1 MKAIMSELGLTIEQ
15 TRILFSMQ
23 YQIIENDIESHESK
37 KSEKMKW
44 FQEWA
49 ESINNYLREIDKKT
63 YKPITIARGR
73 LNLEISDTVKAI
85 DMHNKTPIYLILLE
99 LTLFTPY
106 YPLTGEKMATKL
118 KYRRDKEYLKSM
130 ATELGIGSE
139 YVDKYLSGYKNA
151 VQGITGFWPKVIGG
165 ALVGAILLA
174 VTAGMAA
181 PLIGALFAPIGL
193 SGAAATSAGLAALG
207 GGAIAAGGAGMAGGI
222 ATIVAGG
229 ALLGV
234 GSGLGVGKLLSS
246 SPKFT
251 LSEAAKLEV
260 VMREITLTA
269 QKDVRLAQ
277 EIILE
282 QRNTLKMLDDRLFEL
297 QKEEDKNK
305 DQIKTLKKSI
315 SHLRHAIERN
325 RKYAQ
330 GKSND

>member
-1 MKAIMSELGLTIEQ
+1 MKAAISELGLTSEQ

-23 YQIIENDIESHESK
+23 YLLIENDIQGHERK
-37 KSEKMKW
+37 KTEKKKW
-44 FQEWA
+44 LQEWT
-49 ESINNYLREIDKKT
+49 ESINNYLRGIDKQT
-63 YKPITIARGR
+63 YKPITIARSR
-73 LNLEISDTVKAI
+73 LISEILDIINTVN
-85 DMHNKTPIYLILLE
+85 MSNKTPIYLILLE

-106 YPLTGEKMATKL
+106 YPLAGAKMATRL
-118 KYRRDKEYLKSM
+118 RYRRDKEYLEGM
-130 ATELGIGSE
+130 AVELGIGSE
-139 YVDKYLSGYKNA
+139 YVDKYLSGYKKA
-151 VQGITGFWPKVIGG
+151 VQGITGFWPKIIGG

-174 VTAGMAA
+174 VTAGLAA
-181 PLIGALFAPIGL
+181 PLLGALFAPIGL

-297 QKEEDKNK
+297 QQEEDENK

-325 RKYAQ
+325 RKYAL

>member
-1 MKAIMSELGLTIEQ
+1 MKAVMSELGLTREQ

-23 YQIIENDIESHESK
+23 FQLIEHDIENHESK
-37 KSEKMKW
+37 KKEKIIW
-44 FQEWA
+44 LYAWA
-49 ESINNYLREIDKKT
+49 ESINNYLKGIDEKNF
-63 YKPITIARGR
+63 KPLTIDQGSLKVERAD
-73 LNLEISDTVKAI
+73 IVKSC
-85 DMHNKTPIYLILLE
+85 DMNNKTPLYLILLE

-106 YPLTGEKMATKL
+106 YPLTGEKMAAKL
-118 KYRRDKEYLKSM
+118 KYHRDKDFLQGM
-130 ATELGIGSE
+130 AKGLGIAPE
-139 YVDKYLSGYKNA
+139 YVGKYLSGYKSA
-151 VQGITGFWPKVIGG
+151 IQGITGFWPKVIGG

-174 VTAGMAA
+174 VTAGLAA

-234 GSGLGVGKLLSS
+234 GSGLGVGKLLAS

-297 QKEEDKNK
+297 QKEENKNK

-330 GKSND
+330 GKS

>member
-1 MKAIMSELGLTIEQ
+1 MKAIMSELGLTKEQ

-23 YQIIENDIESHESK
+23 YQLVQHDIEIEQSK
-37 KSEKMKW
+37 KQEKNKW
-44 FQEWA
+44 LQEWSD
-49 ESINNYLREIDKKT
+49 SINNYLKELGKEE
-63 YKPITIARGR
+63 YKPITYVNARLGNEITS
-73 LNLEISDTVKAI
+73 LVNEMNLS
-85 DMHNKTPIYLILLE
+85 NRTPMYLILLE
-99 LTLFTPY
+99 LSLFTPY
-106 YPLTGEKMATKL
+106 YPLTEEKMATKL
-118 KYRRDKEYLKSM
+118 KYRRDKEYLQKK
-130 ATELGIGSE
+130 AIELGIKSE
-139 YVDKYLSGYKNA
+139 YVGKYLSGYKSA

-165 ALVGAILLA
+165 ALAGAILLA
-174 VTAGMAA
+174 VTAGLAA

-277 EIILE
+277 EIIQE

-297 QKEEDKNK
+297 QEEEDKNK
-305 DQIKTLKKSI
+305 GEIKTLKKSI

-330 GKSND
+330 GK